1 MTVMVKLRI
10 RERFQLILGLIVRA
24 PLLSLIERKCIYHIR
39 LLLSSLMLLLLLL
52 GIAILLRFAG
62 LIHLSIKLKLV
73 SSTLLLLKN
82 VFGPY
87 PKNLQQL
94 L

>member
-1 MTVMVKLRI
+1 M
-10 RERFQLILGLIVRA
+10 RA
-24 PLLSLIERKCIYHIR
+24 PLLSRIERERTDHIKL
-39 LLLSSLMLLLLLL
+39 LLLSSLMLPLFLL
-52 GIAILLRFAG
+52 GIIVLLRFVG
-62 LIHLSIKLKLV
+62 PVHLSVKGRLI

-82 VFGPY
+82 VSSPY